1 MMENNAENNAGQT
14 NSSAE
19 TPSGSLGMMLSEARE
34 RLGLSVMD
42 VASQIKF
49 APRQIEALEAGDYE
63 RLPEAAFLRGFVRSY
78 AKVVHLDAQV
88 LLAALPQN
96 KAAQPELK
104 PDSAG
109 EPFPAAHALQRQNLI
124 WMGATL
130 LLIVI
135 VVGFAIWHFNTPPE
149 QTKPAQVESP
159 VSLPA
164 EIMIDPSKPEVSET
178 RVIEA
183 VTPKKRPSVTTA
195 QSSVPAAKTSA
206 PRVAQQNQTIT
217 SDSQP
222 DTTPITSLHLV
233 FNEES
238 WTEIK
243 DKDDKILSSRVNP
256 SGSELRLQGR
266 APFSILIGHAS
277 SASLYH
283 QGKQIDL
290 KPYTNAYSDVARF
303 TLQ

>member
-1 MMENNAENNAGQT
+1 MMENIVENNAGQS
-14 NSSAE
+14 NSPAE
-19 TPSGSLGMMLSEARE
+19 TPSGSLGMMLREARE

-42 VASQIKF
+42 IASQIKF

-63 RLPEAAFLRGFVRSY
+63 RLPEVAFLRGFVRSY
-78 AKVVHLDAQV
+78 AKVLHLDAQL

-96 KAAQPELK
+96 KAAQVEPK
-104 PDSAG
+104 PDSVG
-109 EPFPAAHALQRQNLI
+109 EPFPAAHALHRQNLI
-124 WMGATL
+124 WMGATV
-130 LLIVI
+130 LLIAV
-135 VVGFAIWHFNTPPE
+135 VVGFAIWPFNTPPE

-159 VSLPA
+159 VSLSA

-178 RVIEA
+178 HVIEPA
-183 VTPKKRPSVTTA
+183 TLKKRPSVTMA
-195 QSSVPAAKTSA
+195 QSSVPAAKTAA
-206 PRVAQQNQTIT
+206 PRAAQQSQTMT
-217 SDSQP
+217 SDAQS
-222 DTTPITSLHLV
+222 DTPVTSLHLV

-290 KPYTNAYSDVARF
+290 KPYTNSYSDVARF